1 MTLLSPVHSA
11 RYGPGAGQ
19 SAIRSVA
26 ARYIGPADWLSL
38 APEPD
43 KQMDISMH
51 VRLEVF
57 NDAKK
62 RVPNLFDIDA
72 ECLRNGRDRLFLAE
86 KEVDGLGY
94 IGRLFAQYRFKL
106 AGMARK
112 LPFALPTGMRT
123 TRTKKK
129 FAKRGQDFCVGMAGS
144 TLKMRKTTDHLSS
157 SSRSTSRDAENMTFA
172 LKHNAEHGAING
184 CVERKFPNMN

>member
-129 FAKRGQDFCVGMAGS
+129 FAKRGQDFLCGHG
-144 TLKMRKTTDHLSS
+144 RFH
-157 SSRSTSRDAENMTFA
+157 AENEENYRSSVFLLPLHFA
-172 LKHNAEHGAING
+172 RR
-184 CVERKFPNMN
+184 RKYDVRPQT